1 MRIVRKTI
9 VVTLVI
15 VAFTLFF
22 AFLSL
27 GPYYYSSRPREP
39 HPESGRI
46 YRERVKGTTGVAD
59 VYLTRFEKLPYDYAD
74 WILGAYAA
82 LFVTAVLLDQRWKVI
97 RDPGEGLPK
106 KLSRRGTQ
114 EV

>member
-1 MRIVRKTI
+1 MRRLRKTI
-9 VVTLVI
+9 VITLVA

-22 AFLSL
+22 AFISL
-27 GPYYYSSRPREP
+27 DPYYYSSRPREP
-39 HPESGRI
+39 HPESGWI

-74 WILGAYAA
+74 WILGAYGA
-82 LFVTAVLLDQRWKVI
+82 LFVTAWLLNQRWKVI

-106 KLSRRGTQ
+106 KLS
-114 EV
+114 